1 MAIVQTGRLNIPNV
15 VCLSS
20 DVSAGILPGVQPGLV
35 AYFSDTKAWKIVK
48 NDLSLADYVLP
59 FGASAGT
66 GDVTGNVTLLASTA
80 EIGKLGAGTALIG
93 KVGIDQTTPGTT
105 NAVVADTELPAASA
119 LDGTIGKGLSAPVVG
134 AALLASDGTNL
145 VEMTGT
151 TVDGL
156 NAKITNGVASG
167 TAGVPASDV
176 ITVQGISGGYT
187 IPVTLGVGTA
197 EVGKL
202 AAGTALIGKVGIDQT
217 TNGTTNAV
225 SRAATVIAPAA
236 TASTNAYVL
245 VPSSLLDTLYS
256 LVATFTIRNTG
267 ADSINWKVIA
277 GNNSGLAEAIE
288 AQAEA
293 TVLSGAYGTFSVN
306 PAIWRYYGV
315 YIKSTVDNTPGQAT
329 VVGITKG

>member
-1 MAIVQTGRLNIPNV
+1 MALTFVGAINV
-15 VCLSS
+15 PTYTALSS
-20 DVSAGILPGVQPGLV
+20 DIVLN
-35 AYFSDTKAWKIVK
+35 KI
-48 NDLSLADYVLP
+48 D
-59 FGASAGT
+59 GASRIGGT
-66 GDVTGNVTLLASTA
+66 VFTTDDFKWY
-80 EIGKLGAGTALIG
+80 I
-93 KVGIDQTTPGTT
+93 IDSNLELSDYAFPVQITIDPGTINIGT
-105 NAVVADTELPAASA
+105 VDQGAPSVGDPWLVDTELPAASA

-145 VEMTGT
+145 VQIQGT
-151 TVDGL
+151 VAGGVEVDV
-156 NAKITNGVASG
+156 TNGVASG

-176 ITVQGISGGYT
+176 ITVQGISGGEALPT
-187 IPVTLGVGTA
+187 VL
-197 EVGKL
+197 E
-202 AAGTALIGKVGIDQT
+202 AGSAIVGKVGIDQT

-245 VPSSLLDTLYS
+245 VPSALLDTLYS

-277 GNNSGLAEAIE
+277 GNDSGLAEAIE

-315 YIKSTVDNTPGQAT
+315 YIKSTVDDTPGEAT
-329 VVGITKG
+329 VVGIVKG